1 MKDENIAN
9 GKQMLDYEAKRQAV
23 SLPSLLKTE
32 YVDPILR
39 KFSFAD
45 LDDLYAAVGC
55 GGIAAQQVVTR
66 LREEQ
71 RAHDKPLVPVLPR
84 VAEPTTPARGGKSS
98 SKEDMGIKIAGLP
111 GCQVHFAKCCTPLPG
126 DEIIGYITR
135 GRGRDDPF
143 QGMCQR
149 QRIA

>member
-1 MKDENIAN
+1 MKLFSKI
-9 GKQMLDYEAKRQAV
+9 
-23 SLPSLLKTE
+23 LPVALCGALL
-32 YVDPILR
+32 L
-39 KFSFAD
+39 
-45 LDDLYAAVGC
+45 AAVGC

-84 VAEPTTPARGGKSS
+84 VAEPTQPQHGGKST

-135 GRGRDDPF
+135 GRGVTIHSKELSLIHISEPTR
-143 QGMCQR
+143 R
-149 QRIA
+149 S